1 MSFSNSYG
9 NLANLVNY
17 VKVSNPQK
25 ENTIVFSV
33 NTIPN
38 LPAITVYSGSWT
50 DWTNWKNNIKI
61 NNMNTT
67 KVVWSE
73 SEPSKIIIPVDGL
86 YKLEFST
93 SAISAGAWSMLF
105 VRCPVDI
112 TEDQTLFTIQ
122 NTNSVDNLKSFTTV
136 YNLNLK
142 AGDVI
147 RISNIMDDANGFLS
161 FGSVA
166 LTRIVN

>member
-1 MSFSNSYG
+1 MAFSNNYG
-9 NLANLVNY
+9 NLSSLVNY

-38 LPAITVYSGSWT
+38 LPAILIYSGTWTEWTSWK
-50 DWTNWKNNIKI
+50 DNIKI
-61 NNMNTT
+61 DNMNTT

-73 SEPSKIIIPVDGL
+73 NDPSRIVIPVDGL
-86 YKLEFST
+86 YKLDFSIT
-93 SAISAGAWSMLF
+93 AISDGAWNMVF
-105 VRCPVDI
+105 VKFPVDI
-112 TEDQTLFTIQ
+112 NEGQTIFTVQ

-147 RISNIMDDANGFLS
+147 RISNNMEDNGFLVH
-161 FGSVA
+161 GSVT